1 MSEALHIAKTGLDAQ
16 NKRMAVISNNLAN
29 ASTTGFKRDNVS
41 FEDLLYQTYREPGGA
56 SSEQTQLPTGLQIG
70 TGSRVVAT
78 SKQFT
83 QGSLTQTGNALDVAI
98 NGRGFIEVLLPDGT
112 SAYTR
117 DGSLK
122 MTAEGEVV
130 TNSGYAIVPGIQL
143 PEGAESITIAADG
156 TVSAKLAGQAAEV
169 QVGQLTLTDFTN
181 PTGLKAV
188 GENLFTETSA
198 SGPARGGT
206 PGENGLGRLV
216 QGSLE
221 SSNVNIVEEL
231 VAMIETQRTYETNA
245 KAIAT
250 ADQMLGFLNNT
261 L

>member
-1 MSEALHIAKTGLDAQ
+1 MTQALHIAKTGLDAQ

-56 SSEQTQLPTGLQIG
+56 SSEQTQLPTGMQIG

-83 QGSLTQTGNALDVAI
+83 QGNLTQTGNALDVAI
-98 NGRGFIEVLLPDGT
+98 NGRGFLEVLLPDGT

-156 TVSAKLAGQAAEV
+156 TVSAKMTGEAAEV
-169 QVGQLTLTDFTN
+169 QVGQITLTDFTN
-181 PTGLKAV
+181 PTGLKAI

-206 PGENGLGRLV
+206 PGENGIGRLV